1 MICVSHN
8 AFWGAKCRH
17 TIFHA
22 RVGSVL
28 FPEKGARTRYV
39 EHVFLHPVGSVGHVV
54 QSGASWPRNGDALF
68 YMLGWDR

>member
-1 MICVSHN
+1 MHS
-8 AFWGAKCRH
+8 GAQNVD
-17 TIFHA
+17 TLFFMPVWA
-22 RVGSVL
+22 RCC
-28 FPEKGARTRYV
+28 FQKKGARTRYV